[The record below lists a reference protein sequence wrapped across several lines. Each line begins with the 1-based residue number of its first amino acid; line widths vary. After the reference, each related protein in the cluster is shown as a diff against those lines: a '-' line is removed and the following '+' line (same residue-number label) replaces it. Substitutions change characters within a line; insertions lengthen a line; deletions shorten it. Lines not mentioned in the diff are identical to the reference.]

1 MTDAGI
7 GNLDGLSE
15 IDKLMTI
22 IEFYFPGKSDAVRVL
37 LGAVAS
43 LSVIGSRK
51 TIPLWLCG
59 EPGAS
64 KTSALNIVG
73 GGLNL
78 FDFANI
84 DTEFALFIE
93 QFSAKSFRS
102 VHNRDD
108 SIDLLDRLREGG
120 PRVLITTELNIL
132 WTKPQQQ
139 LDELCGVITKI
150 CDDDPS
156 ISYASAGRISG
167 SHLTTA
173 NNFIWL
179 AATITLPDKVSK
191 RFSNSLGPRLYFFNM
206 KEPAQTA
213 AEISASLSHM
223 ESDMRDYSDAVMI
236 CQRAVAAFLQAVNIT
251 PNSVVWNKSE
261 DEGTPILSDVA
272 TILRVLRAGLEEKK
286 KKNKIRFRK
295 ATLEAP
301 ARCRKIITQ
310 FARGDAVLCQSNSI
324 GMINIPLVIK
334 TIFDTAEVSYPERT
348 QIFYRLLQNN
358 GHIALEELA
367 HQLKSTVEFILETV
381 NQLEFLGLV
390 QLQGNI
396 VTFTAEYA
404 EISMGLQP
412 HLFPEMIQTEVD
424 SHEL

>member
-1 MTDAGI
+1 MDL
-7 GNLDGLSE
+7 GNLDGMTE
-15 IDKLMTI
+15 IDKLMAI
-22 IEFYFPGKSDAVRVL
+22 IDFYFPGKADAVRVL

-43 LSVIGSRK
+43 LAVIGSRK
-51 TIPLWLCG
+51 TIPLWICG

-64 KTSALNIVG
+64 KSTVLNIVG

-78 FDFANI
+78 LDFANI

-120 PRVLITTELNIL
+120 PRVLITSELNIL

-139 LDELCGVITKI
+139 LDELLGQVCKV

-167 SHLTTA
+167 SHSTTA
-173 NNFIWL
+173 NNFVWL
-179 AATITLPDKVSK
+179 AATISLPDKVSK

-206 KEPAQTA
+206 KEPTQTA
-213 AEISASLSHM
+213 AEISSSLSNM
-223 ESDMRDYSDAVMI
+223 ESNQIDYADAVSV
-236 CQRAVAAFLQAVNIT
+236 CQHAIAAFLRVVNIT
-251 PNSVVWNKSE
+251 PNSIVWNKSE
-261 DEGTPILSDVA
+261 DEGTSILSDVA
-272 TILRVLRAGLEEKK
+272 TILRVLRAGLEERK
-286 KKNKIRFRK
+286 KKNQIRFRK

-301 ARCRKIITQ
+301 ARSRKIITQ
-310 FARGDAVLCQSNSI
+310 LARGDAVLRQSNSI
-324 GMINIPLVIK
+324 DMTDIPLVCK
-334 TIFDTAEVSYPERT
+334 TMFDTAEVSYPERT
-348 QIFYRLLQNN
+348 QIFYILLENN
-358 GHIALEELA
+358 GTIALEQLA
-367 HQLKSTVEFILETV
+367 HRLKSTVEFILETV

-390 QLQGNI
+390 QLMGNT

-404 EISMGLQP
+404 EMAMGFQSYV
-412 HLFPEMIQTEVD
+412 FPETIQRNEVN
-424 SHEL
+424 